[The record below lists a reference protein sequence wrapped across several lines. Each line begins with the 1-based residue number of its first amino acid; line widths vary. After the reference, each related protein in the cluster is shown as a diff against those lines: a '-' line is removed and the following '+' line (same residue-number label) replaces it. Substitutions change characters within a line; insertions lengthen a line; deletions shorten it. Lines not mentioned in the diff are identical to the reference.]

1 MENLI
6 KLPESDIAKSSGAD
20 NKLAEI
26 TESLLSDAQRN
37 QPIEATFT
45 VPIGALATLG
55 AVFSS
60 MIPELHTI
68 KQTMTFDVQGLFL
81 IANAEAG
88 DILKMTK
95 SGKKWAVLKKPDGS
109 SKLAQLL
116 EAGPISA
123 TSTTAFAPDPT
134 VMMVAVALF
143 TIEQKLSDIEK
154 MEQQILSFLE
164 VEKQSE
170 IEADVQTLVSII
182 KNYKLNWDNEHFLQG
197 NHKLVLDIQRTA
209 RKNMLSYQKMV
220 TEELERKHLFMAQAK
235 VCSMLNDLLRKFQY
249 YRLSLYTFSMASLLE
264 ILLGGNFRE
273 EYIEGIRD
281 EVEELSLKYRS
292 IYTQCSELLEKM
304 WGSAVEANLL
314 KGIGNASDAV
324 GKFIGSI
331 PKIRDGQMDEFLQD
345 RGEQLKKNVA
355 GQERDMIKS
364 FAAISDPGTRILTEK
379 MQDLNIIYNHAR
391 EISCDGNQIC
401 LVTC

>member
-68 KQTMTFDVQGLFL
+68 KQTMTFDVHGLFQ

-88 DILKMTK
+88 D
-95 SGKKWAVLKKPDGS
+95 VLKVAKNGNFWGAIKTAEGGS
-109 SKLAQLL
+109 KMAQLQA
-116 EAGPISA
+116 AGPISA
-123 TSTTAFAPDPT
+123 ASTTVLAPDPT

-220 TEELERKHLFMAQAK
+220 TEELERKHLFVAQSK

-364 FAAISDPGTRILTEK
+364 FAAISNPGTRILTEK
-379 MQDLNIIYNHAR
+379 MQDLNFIYNHAR
-391 EISCDGNQIC
+391 EISCDGNQIY

>member
-26 TESLLSDAQRN
+26 TERLLSEAQRN

-45 VPIGALATLG
+45 VSIGALATLG

-68 KQTMTFDVQGLFL
+68 KETMTFDVQGLFQ

-88 DILKMTK
+88 D
-95 SGKKWAVLKKPDGS
+95 VLKVAKNGNFWGAIKTAEGGS
-109 SKLAQLL
+109 KMAQLQA
-116 EAGPISA
+116 AGPITA
-123 TSTTAFAPDPT
+123 ASTTVFAPDPT

-220 TEELERKHLFMAQAK
+220 TEELERKHLFVAQAK

-364 FAAISDPGTRILTEK
+364 FAAISNPGTRILTEK